1 MCIDVE
7 HEMGMSFN
15 TVGEQEV
22 PAPWQEEGYWE
33 SLLANVDDMNGAPV
47 VQATGEVALGIAQ
60 PPDEDAALEAE
71 LALLDPESRDWRRA
85 EVGFE
90 QGKNYDL
97 EVTGYNRGGL
107 LVRFYGLTGF
117 VPASHLAGPSYLI
130 SETRRQEMLSA
141 RVGSTLHARVI
152 ELDSER
158 SRLIFSE
165 RVAQEAHKPD
175 DALSRLQPNDMCAG
189 VVSNICHFGVFVDLG
204 GVEGL
209 IHISELSWGRVGHPE
224 EVLNPGQQVTVYVID
239 VDRPNRKVALSL
251 KRMTPDP
258 WNQVEE
264 RYHVGQL
271 VDGIVTN
278 VVGFGAFV
286 RLEEGLEGLIHISE
300 LAEGSFLHP
309 RNVVQEDSVVTVR
322 VLSIDPD
329 NRRLALSLRHPGTRI
344 HTEALASRPTTA
356 S

>member
-1 MCIDVE
+1 MN
-7 HEMGMSFN
+7 FN
-15 TVGEQEV
+15 TVDEQEV
-22 PAPWQEEGYWE
+22 PAPWQEDGYWE
-33 SLLANVDDMNGAPV
+33 SLLAEVDHINGAVAVPTMDEAPLDESV
-47 VQATGEVALGIAQ
+47 VS
-60 PPDEDAALEAE
+60 PSDEDDPLEAE

-90 QGKNYDL
+90 KGQDYDL

-107 LVRFYGLTGF
+107 LVRFYSLTGF
-117 VPASHLAGPSYLI
+117 VPASHLAGPSYLVN
-130 SETRRQEMLSA
+130 EARRQEMLSA
-141 RVGSTLHARVI
+141 RVDSTLRARVI
-152 ELDSER
+152 ELDRER
-158 SRLIFSE
+158 SRLILSE
-165 RVAQEAHKPD
+165 RAAQEAHRPD
-175 DALSRLQPNDMCAG
+175 DALARLRADDTCSG

-224 EVLNPGQQVTVYVID
+224 EVVNPGQQVTVYVMD

-258 WNQVEE
+258 WNRVED
-264 RYHVGQL
+264 RYHIGQL
-271 VDGIVTN
+271 VEGVVTN

-309 RNVVQEDSVVTVR
+309 RNVVQENSVVTVR

-344 HTEALASRPTTA
+344 HSESLAARPTTT

>member
-1 MCIDVE
+1 
-7 HEMGMSFN
+7 MGN
-15 TVGEQEV
+15 DRENERNV
-22 PAPWQEEGYWE
+22 PAPWEEQGYWD
-33 SLLANVDDMNGAPV
+33 SLLANVDYMNGETI
-47 VQATGEVALGIAQ
+47 VQVADIATE
-60 PPDEDAALEAE
+60 PPAEEPSDTEDALEAE
-71 LALLDPESRDWRRA
+71 LAQLDPETRDWRRA

-90 QGKNYDL
+90 KNTDYHL

-107 LVRFYGLTGF
+107 LVKFHGLTGF
-117 VPASHLAGPSYLI
+117 VPASQLTGPSHLTN
-130 SETRRQEMLSA
+130 EARRQEMLSA
-141 RVGSTLHARVI
+141 RVGSTIRIRVI
-152 ELDSER
+152 ELDHER

-165 RVAQEAHKPD
+165 RAAQEGSKSD
-175 DALSRLQPNDMCAG
+175 DVLTRLRADETCSG
-189 VVSNICHFGVFVDLG
+189 VVSNVCHFGVFVDLG

-209 IHISELSWGRVGHPE
+209 IHISELSWGRVGHPD
-224 EVLNPGQQVTVYVID
+224 EVLSLGQPVIVYVMD
-239 VDRPNRKVALSL
+239 VDRPNRKIALSL

-258 WNQVEE
+258 WNRVEE

-271 VDGIVTN
+271 VDGVVTN

-309 RNVVQEDSVVTVR
+309 RNVVQEDATVTVR

-344 HTEALASRPTTA
+344 HTESLAAKSA
-356 S
+356 MES

>member
-1 MCIDVE
+1 MSIDFDKVNE
-7 HEMGMSFN
+7 RD
-15 TVGEQEV
+15 V

-33 SLLANVDDMNGAPV
+33 SLLADVDHMSGEV
-47 VQATGEVALGIAQ
+47 VPQVTLDEPSDGDTGE
-60 PPDEDAALEAE
+60 PSDEEAILEAE
-71 LALLDPESRDWRRA
+71 LVLLEPELRDWRRA
-85 EVGFE
+85 EIGFD
-90 QGKNYDL
+90 KNTDYDL

-107 LVRFYGLTGF
+107 LVRFHALTGF
-117 VPASHLAGPSYLI
+117 VPASHLSGPSYLVG
-130 SETRRQEMLSA
+130 EARRQEMLSA
-141 RVGSTLHARVI
+141 RVGSSLRARII
-152 ELDSER
+152 ELDRER
-158 SRLIFSE
+158 NRLIFSE
-165 RVAQEAHKPD
+165 RSVQEMNRPD
-175 DALSRLQPNDMCAG
+175 DTLARLQPNDTCAG

-224 EVLNPGQQVTVYVID
+224 EVLSPGQDVTVYVMD

-258 WNQVEE
+258 WNRVED
-264 RYHVGQL
+264 RYRVGQL
-271 VDGIVTN
+271 VEGTVTN

-309 RNVVQEDSVVTVR
+309 RNVIQEHAVVTVR

-344 HTEALASRPTTA
+344 HPDAVAARPTA
-356 S
+356 ES

>member
-1 MCIDVE
+1 
-7 HEMGMSFN
+7 MSTNFN
-15 TVGEQEV
+15 ALDEQEI
-22 PAPWQEEGYWE
+22 PAPWHEEGYWE
-33 SLLANVDDMNGAPV
+33 SLLAEVDSINGTVVTPATPEAPS
-47 VQATGEVALGIAQ
+47 GEGTVQ
-60 PPDEDAALEAE
+60 PPDEADTLEAE

-90 QGKNYDL
+90 KGTDYDL
-97 EVTGYNRGGL
+97 EATGFNRGGL
-107 LVRFYGLTGF
+107 LVRFYSLTGF
-117 VPASHLAGPSYLI
+117 VPASHLAGPSYLV
-130 SETRRQEMLSA
+130 SEARRQEMLSA
-141 RVGSTLHARVI
+141 RVGSSLRARVI
-152 ELDSER
+152 ELDRER

-165 RVAQEAHKPD
+165 RAAQEAHKPD
-175 DALSRLQPNDMCAG
+175 DALIRLRADEMCAG

-224 EVLNPGQQVTVYVID
+224 EVVSPGQEVTVYVMD

-258 WNQVEE
+258 WNHVEE

-271 VDGIVTN
+271 VEGVVTN

-309 RNVVQEDSVVTVR
+309 RNVVQENSVVTVR

-344 HTEALASRPTTA
+344 HTEALAARPTP
-356 S
+356 SS